1 MALSGSAPRRYA
13 EAIFDLAEADK
24 AIDAYRVSLDSLAEA
39 ITPQIIRALRDPS
52 VPVKRRLAAVDAAT
66 KGQPKAIRSVLLL
79 LEQRDRIALLPAIA
93 RAFGDLVDRRAGIV
107 NAKITT
113 AVPLDDVQRKAFV
126 TRLEKSSGK
135 QIKASFTVDAGL
147 IGGARVQL
155 GDHLVDS
162 SVRAQLAALR
172 SQLAGS

>member
-1 MALSGSAPRRYA
+1 VALSGSAARRYA

-24 AIDAYRVSLDSLAEA
+24 AVDAYRTSLDSLAA
-39 ITPQIIRALRDPS
+39 GISPQSIRALRDPS

-79 LEQRDRIALLPAIA
+79 LEQRDRIALLPDIA
-93 RAFGDLVDRRAGIV
+93 RAFSDLVDRRAGIV
-107 NAKITT
+107 KAKITT
-113 AVPLDDVQRKAFV
+113 AVPLDDAQRKAFV

-135 QIKASFTVDAGL
+135 QIKASFTVDAEL

-172 SQLAGS
+172 SQLAGR